1 MLAFLLTQD
10 GAIGVQSIKVATVTI
25 LTGLIPGKCF
35 RVMAGF
41 GGGVGGMSL
50 MEG

>member
-1 MLAFLLTQD
+1 M
-10 GAIGVQSIKVATVTI
+10 TI

-41 GGGVGGMSL
+41 GEGWLIVDEGLKGGGIGGMSL

>member
-1 MLAFLLTQD
+1 MYSQGSYSD
-10 GAIGVQSIKVATVTI
+10 H

-35 RVMAGF
+35 RVVAGF
-41 GGGVGGMSL
+41 GEGWPIVDEGLKGGMSL